1 MNLAQQLAFAPTVE
15 VDAEQQQAEQASR
28 SIINLAYCHL
38 IFKLIKFSGD
48 GLLAEAFYCPAKCS
62 HKLEHS
68 HKYSKMLA
76 NSQYYKIDG

>member
-1 MNLAQQLAFAPTVE
+1 MNLAQQLTFATTVE
-15 VDAEQQQAEQASR
+15 VDAEQASR